1 MSIWDLNESAVAKK
15 VLDDRKDTDI
25 GTVTRVVEHTT
36 DEDASNFEV
45 FVSIEGGNRIE
56 RFAAVSSSKRDSIEV
71 PSVGD
76 TVLVEYLGDQSRK
89 PVIVA
94 ILSTSLRRALLGKAG
109 MNKSRVRSSNSAAGG
124 GDLYVTTFTGYDRED
139 SGPELNDPLSLAP
152 EAAYVQVSKK
162 EEDSSDPRDEESLPF
177 KVEVYDGP
185 KDDEA
190 HISVEINKVAGGDS
204 DTTWGMK
211 FDIKTGEIKIVDP
224 EGYGITSDGFGNF
237 EWEYKTIEFIESES
251 QGSKSI

>member
-15 VLDDRKDTDI
+15 VLEDSKSTDI
-25 GTVTRVVEHTT
+25 GTVTRVVEHRR
-36 DEDASNFEV
+36 EDDVSNFEV
-45 FVSIEGGNRIE
+45 FVSVGGGDRVE
-56 RFAAVSSSKRDSIEV
+56 RFAPVVSSTRDTIEV

-76 TVLVEYLGDQSRK
+76 TVLVEYLGEQSSR
-89 PVIVA
+89 PIIVG
-94 ILSTSLRRALLGKAG
+94 IVNTSVKRALLGKAG
-109 MNKSRVRSSNSAAGG
+109 MKKSRIRSSNSAAGG
-124 GDLYVTTFTGYDRED
+124 GDLYVTEFTGYDKD
-139 SGPELNDPLSLAP
+139 SAGPELEDPLSIAP
-152 EAAYVQVSKK
+152 EAAYVQISKK
-162 EEDSSDPRDEESLPF
+162 EEDSSDPRDDESLPF

-185 KDDEA
+185 KDNEA